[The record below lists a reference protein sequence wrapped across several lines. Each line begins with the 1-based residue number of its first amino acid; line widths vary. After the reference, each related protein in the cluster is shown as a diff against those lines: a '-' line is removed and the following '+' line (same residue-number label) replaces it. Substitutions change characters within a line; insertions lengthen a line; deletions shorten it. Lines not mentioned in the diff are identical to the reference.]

1 MKFVLLCAV
10 LQLVAASD
18 SASPV
23 TKVVG
28 LIKELKEKTIADG
41 KAEQTI
47 YDKYACWCET
57 TSARKAKVIHEAHA
71 TIKSLASKIL
81 ELKSLVTGLNN
92 DIEHLSKQIQE
103 NQAAQDEATTIR
115 TKENKAYLAEKTEM
129 ETTLTSLERAIKML
143 TGAGTKTALLQMDQT
158 ALNLKQ
164 IADGIHKVVDKMP
177 QIDRLLTPKQLK
189 LIKTFASDPAEFYDQ
204 KAEKAASYNPASS
217 TILGIIKDMYESFS
231 SSLEKS
237 TESEAIGYKN
247 YETLMGAK
255 QNEMA
260 AFVDQKTKK
269 EGKKAAAEE
278 EQAQTSAAYDET
290 VKVSKEDTKFFDDTK
305 AACTAKADE
314 WAERC
319 RARTEEL
326 AGIDKALEILTG
338 DDAKALFNKAIKPGM
353 ETFLQI
359 DSKGGAAPRSKA
371 INALKTGAE
380 KSKSLRLM
388 AIASA
393 LKTGGHFDAVTGEI
407 DKMMET
413 IKDEEVADIRQKDWC
428 KDEIHKNEQEAA
440 RYEYKVEKKDALI
453 GRLRTKID
461 EMEQTLVKT
470 IEEIQSTKKD
480 IEQMEDERKAEHAEY
495 EEAKK
500 DDEGAVALLTSAI
513 AALGSFY
520 KNNPAEAELLQQP
533 EFERSPDLAP
543 DATFSKAGKSRG
555 ESKGIL
561 SIMTMLKEDLEDEIT
576 NAVKM
581 EKENQFYFE
590 RSIREAHELLK
601 ELREKK
607 SSLELNIA
615 DTNTEIDNHFEER
628 EDIND
633 LWTEEKDY
641 IGSIKPDC
649 DYLLETFADRRAKR
663 EAETQGLI
671 DAKGMLTASDEA
683 NGEVPAAAPEV
694 PAEAPVEAEAPAE
707 AAPAFVQ
714 IDAHAPRMSFSGGSF
729 LGSA

>member
-1 MKFVLLCAV
+1 M
-10 LQLVAASD
+10 
-18 SASPV
+18 
-23 TKVVG
+23 
-28 LIKELKEKTIADG
+28 
-41 KAEQTI
+41 
-47 YDKYACWCET
+47 
-57 TSARKAKVIHEAHA
+57 
-71 TIKSLASKIL
+71 
-81 ELKSLVTGLNN
+81 
-92 DIEHLSKQIQE
+92 
-103 NQAAQDEATTIR
+103 
-115 TKENKAYLAEKTEM
+115 
-129 ETTLTSLERAIKML
+129 
-143 TGAGTKTALLQMDQT
+143 
-158 ALNLKQ
+158 NL
-164 IADGIHKVVDKMP
+164 
-177 QIDRLLTPKQLK
+177 
-189 LIKTFASDPAEFYDQ
+189 
-204 KAEKAASYNPASS
+204 EKA
-217 TILGIIKDMYESFS
+217 
-231 SSLEKS
+231 
-237 TESEAIGYKN
+237 TEVEAVAYKN
-247 YETLMGAK
+247 FETLMGAK
-255 QNEMA
+255 TNEMA
-260 AFVDQKTKK
+260 EFLDEKTKK

-278 EQAQTSAAYDET
+278 EQAQSSAAYDET
-290 VKVSKEDTKFFDDTK
+290 VKTSKEDTKFFDDTK

-319 RARTEEL
+319 RARTEEM

-359 DSKGGAAPRSKA
+359 DSQSVSAPRSKA
-371 INALKTGAE
+371 IDALKNGAS

-388 AIASA
+388 AIAAS
-393 LKTGGHFDAVTGEI
+393 LKAGGHFDAVTGEI

-413 IKDEEVADIRQKDWC
+413 IKEEEKADIRQKDWC

-453 GRLRTKID
+453 GRLKAKLE

-495 EEAKK
+495 EQAKK
-500 DDEGAVALLTSAI
+500 DDEGAVVLLTNAI
-513 AALGSFY
+513 EALGSFY
-520 KNNPAEAELLQQP
+520 KNNPAEAEFLQQP

-543 DATFSKAGKSRG
+543 EADFSKAGKSRG

-590 RSIREAHELLK
+590 RSIREALQLLK

-615 DTNTEIDNHFEER
+615 DMNTEIDNEFEER

-633 LWTEEKDY
+633 LWKEEKFY
-641 IGSIKPDC
+641 LGSIEPDC
-649 DYLLETFADRRAKR
+649 QYLYDTFDERRAKR
-663 EAETQGLI
+663 QTETKSLI
-671 DAKGMLTASDEA
+671 DAKGMLEASDQTQTE
-683 NGEVPAAAPEV
+683 NGPPI
-694 PAEAPVEAEAPAE
+694 PAEAPADAE

-714 IDAHAPRMSFSGGSF
+714 VESHAPRM
-729 LGSA
+729 

>member
-1 MKFVLLCAV
+1 M
-10 LQLVAASD
+10 
-18 SASPV
+18 
-23 TKVVG
+23 
-28 LIKELKEKTIADG
+28 
-41 KAEQTI
+41 
-47 YDKYACWCET
+47 
-57 TSARKAKVIHEAHA
+57 
-71 TIKSLASKIL
+71 
-81 ELKSLVTGLNN
+81 
-92 DIEHLSKQIQE
+92 
-103 NQAAQDEATTIR
+103 
-115 TKENKAYLAEKTEM
+115 
-129 ETTLTSLERAIKML
+129 
-143 TGAGTKTALLQMDQT
+143 
-158 ALNLKQ
+158 NL
-164 IADGIHKVVDKMP
+164 
-177 QIDRLLTPKQLK
+177 
-189 LIKTFASDPAEFYDQ
+189 
-204 KAEKAASYNPASS
+204 EKA
-217 TILGIIKDMYESFS
+217 
-231 SSLEKS
+231 
-237 TESEAIGYKN
+237 TEVEAVAYKN
-247 YETLMGAK
+247 FETLMGAK
-255 QNEMA
+255 TNEMA
-260 AFVDQKTKK
+260 EFLDEKTKK

-278 EQAQTSAAYDET
+278 EQAQSSAAYDET
-290 VKVSKEDTKFFDDTK
+290 VKTSKEDTKFFDDTK

-319 RARTEEL
+319 RARTEEM

-359 DSKGGAAPRSKA
+359 DSQSVSAPRSKA
-371 INALKTGAE
+371 IDALKKGAD

-388 AIASA
+388 AIAA
-393 LKTGGHFDAVTGEI
+393 AIKAGGHFDAVTGEI

-413 IKDEEVADIRQKDWC
+413 IKEEEKADIRQKDWC

-440 RYEYKVEKKDALI
+440 RYEYKVEKEDALI
-453 GRLRTKID
+453 GRMKAKLD

-500 DDEGAVALLTSAI
+500 DDEGAVALLTNAI
-513 AALGSFY
+513 EALGSFY
-520 KNNPAEAELLQQP
+520 KNNPAAALLQQP

-543 DATFSKAGKSRG
+543 DATFSKAGKSSG

-590 RSIREAHELLK
+590 RSIREAYELLK
-601 ELREKK
+601 ELKEKK

-633 LWTEEKDY
+633 IWTEEKDY

-649 DYLLETFADRRAKR
+649 DYLLETFMDRRAKR
-663 EAETQGLI
+663 EAETQSLI
-671 DAKGMLTASDEA
+671 DAKGMLTASDQTQ
-683 NGEVPAAAPEV
+683 P
-694 PAEAPVEAEAPAE
+694 
-707 AAPAFVQ
+707 
-714 IDAHAPRMSFSGGSF
+714 
-729 LGSA
+729 